1 MRVSLPYGTSTIRSN
16 FQIWQRVLQANLLLE
31 LGWPTTSREGALLD
45 EDSTLEVFILEEED
59 DLMAEYG
66 SIINLLRS
74 ATYPAGATAQDW
86 RKLRRLSRPY
96 TIRGGHLYYT
106 GHDMIQRW
114 VTTHAENK
122 TVIMQCHDKLCG
134 GHFAIDT
141 TFRKILTTGYYWQTL
156 FKDTKAYCDSCKLCQ
171 FYSRR
176 NLSRE
181 ELYPIYPTTP
191 FEKWGVDFVGPLP
204 KSSRRNEYL
213 IVATDYMTKWAE
225 ALPVKRATQTVYQIS
240 FSITSS
246 AGLDAL

>member
-1 MRVSLPYGTSTIRSN
+1 
-16 FQIWQRVLQANLLLE
+16 
-31 LGWPTTSREGALLD
+31 
-45 EDSTLEVFILEEED
+45 
-59 DLMAEYG
+59 
-66 SIINLLRS
+66 
-74 ATYPAGATAQDW
+74 
-86 RKLRRLSRPY
+86 
-96 TIRGGHLYYT
+96 
-106 GHDMIQRW
+106 
-114 VTTHAENK
+114 
-122 TVIMQCHDKLCG
+122 MQCHDKLCG

-213 IVATDYMTKWAE
+213 IVATDYMTKWAK
-225 ALPVKRATQTVYQIS
+225 ALPVKRATQTVASDFIFYHIVYRFGCPLEIVTDRGSHFVNTLLQIYSTGYQ
-240 FSITSS
+240 
-246 AGLDAL
+246 